1 MWKWIV
7 GGGLL
12 AVAAAVPV
20 FLTESALHIPPERR
34 TAPATGKAAEAA
46 QAAGAEWKDA
56 EITAADGSRQRGW
69 LFAPPTGRHSGR
81 AVLLLHGAGDTR
93 RGMLGFARFFAS
105 RGFTALAT
113 DSRGHGVSGGARVT
127 YGLEER
133 DDVRRWIDYLSAT
146 RPGLRLYAL
155 GASMGAS
162 ILIQALGAESRFRS
176 VVAEC
181 PYATFRGAA
190 SERIP
195 RLTGLPAWF
204 SAPVVSAAFA
214 YARLRHG
221 VDFEAVAPVETIRSV
236 RTPVLLIH
244 GLDDNKT
251 APAHS
256 RELHAANPQ
265 YTELWEVP
273 GAHHVDASVVAPRE
287 FEERVL
293 RWFEK

>member
-7 GGGLL
+7 GGLLL
-12 AVAAAVPV
+12 AVATAVPV
-20 FLTESALHIPPERR
+20 VLTESAMHISPERR
-34 TAPATGKAAEAA
+34 ATPVPGKAVEIAA
-46 QAAGAEWKDA
+46 ATGAEWKDA
-56 EITAADGSRQRGW
+56 EIAAADGSKQRGW
-69 LFAPPTGRHSGR
+69 LFAPPAEKHSGR

-113 DSRGHGVSGGARVT
+113 DSRGHGVSGGERVT
-127 YGLEER
+127 YGLIER
-133 DDVRRWIDYLSAT
+133 DDVRRWTNFLAAT

-162 ILIQALGAESRFRS
+162 ILIQALGNESRFRS

-181 PYATFRGAA
+181 PYATFREAA

-204 SAPVVSAAFA
+204 STPVVSAAFA

-221 VDFEAVAPVETIRSV
+221 VDFEAVAPVETIKSAQ
-236 RTPVLLIH
+236 TPVLLIH
-244 GLDDNKT
+244 GLEDNKT
-251 APAHS
+251 APEHS
-256 RELHAANPQ
+256 RELHAANPRF
-265 YTELWEVP
+265 TELWEVP
-273 GAHHVDASVVAPRE
+273 GAHHVDASVVAQKE